1 MYTVVTHNGS
11 FDPDDVL
18 AVATLQLQFGKESLQ
33 IIRSRD
39 EATITA
45 ADFVVDVGGVYDPEC
60 QRFDHHQNGV
70 PKRDNGIPY
79 AAFGLV
85 WLEYGEELTG
95 SVEAAAEIERKIVLP
110 IDAADN
116 HITVCHPG
124 QAGVGAFEFFDMI
137 DALKPVWDSEE
148 SFDEQ
153 FLIAVDFA
161 RELLVRLIAHTNA
174 DHELQAYVHSVYES
188 DNTKSVLVFDRPVG
202 RHALVEYEDVRVVV
216 VPKQAADSTHWDAMV
231 VPTKE
236 RGFQNRV
243 LFPETWAGLSEGELE
258 AVSKIDGAVFCHKE
272 RYIFVAKTRNAAL
285 KAAWHAH

>member
-1 MYTVVTHNGS
+1 MHTVVTHNGS

-39 EATITA
+39 EMVIAA
-45 ADFVVDVGGVYDPEC
+45 ADFVVDVGGVYDPDHK
-60 QRFDHHQNGV
+60 RFDHHQNGV

-85 WLEYGEELTG
+85 WLEYGVELAG
-95 SVEAAAEIERKIVLP
+95 SVEAAAQVERKIVLP

-124 QAGVGAFEFFDMI
+124 QAGVGAFEFFDMV

-174 DHELQAYVHSVYES
+174 DLELQAYVRSVYES
-188 DNTKSVLVFDRPVG
+188 GSAQSVLVFDKPVG
-202 RHALVEYEDVRVVV
+202 RHALVEYEVVRVVV
-216 VPKQAADSTHWDAMV
+216 VPKQATGSTHWDVLV

-243 LFPETWAGLSEGELE
+243 LFPEAWAGLSSDELE
-258 AVSKIDGAVFCHKE
+258 VVSKIEGAVFCHKE
-272 RYIFVAKTRNAAL
+272 RYIFVAETKEAAL
-285 KAAWHAH
+285 KAARHAH